1 MKAIS
6 VSVRLAQ
13 SKDIARI
20 IEIERSWVHL
30 SHWSLDAYH
39 RLIEEDT
46 FTRSLIAETE
56 QADGKIE
63 IAGFVIF
70 HVADR
75 ISEIYNIAVDNS
87 HARLGVGT
95 SLMQEVVEWS
105 RADGARK
112 LMLEVRKSN
121 HGAIGFY
128 NRFGFSI
135 SGERLNYYSNPLE
148 DAHVMERDLRL

>member
-6 VSVRLAQ
+6 VNVRVAH
-13 SKDIARI
+13 SEDIDRI
-20 IEIERSWVHL
+20 VEIERSWVHL

-46 FTRSLIAETE
+46 FTRSLVAETE

-70 HVADR
+70 HITDR
-75 ISEIYNIAVDNS
+75 VCEIYNIAVDNS

-95 SLMQEVVEWS
+95 SLIQQVMDWS
-105 RADGARK
+105 RTEGARK

-121 HGAIGFY
+121 HSAIKFY
-128 NRFGFSI
+128 KRFGFSI
-135 SGERLNYYSNPLE
+135 AGDRLNYYSNPLE
-148 DAHVMERDLRL
+148 DAHIMERDMRL

>member
-6 VSVRLAQ
+6 VSVRIAH
-13 SKDIARI
+13 SNDIPRI
-20 IEIERSWVHL
+20 VEIERSWVHL
-30 SHWSLDAYH
+30 SHWSIDAYH

-63 IAGFVIF
+63 IAGFAIF
-70 HVADR
+70 HVADY
-75 ISEIYNIAVDNS
+75 ISEIYNIAVDNC

-95 SLMQEVVEWS
+95 SLMLQVMEWS
-105 RADGARK
+105 RAEGARK

-121 HGAIGFY
+121 NGAIGFY

-135 SGERLNYYSNPLE
+135 SGKRLNYYSNPLE

>member
-6 VSVRLAQ
+6 VNVRLA
-13 SKDIARI
+13 SSTDIDRI
-20 IEIERSWVHL
+20 VEIERSWVHL

-46 FTRSLIAETE
+46 FTRSLVAEIE
-56 QADGKIE
+56 QADGKTE
-63 IAGFVIF
+63 IAAFVIF
-70 HVADR
+70 HVMDR
-75 ISEIYNIAVDNS
+75 VSEIYNIAVDNN

-95 SLMQEVVEWS
+95 SLMQQVMEWS
-105 RADGARK
+105 RAEGARK

-128 NRFGFSI
+128 KRFGFSI
-135 SGERLNYYSNPLE
+135 SGERLNYYSNPVE
-148 DAHVMERDLRL
+148 DAHVMDRDLRL

>member
-6 VSVRLAQ
+6 LSVREARNE
-13 SKDIARI
+13 DIDRI

-39 RLIEEDT
+39 RLIEEDS
-46 FTRSLIAETE
+46 FTSSLVAETE
-56 QADGKIE
+56 QIDGDPE

-75 ISEIYNIAVDNS
+75 ISEIYNIAVDNI

-95 SLMQEVVEWS
+95 SLMHRVIQLS
-105 RADGARK
+105 RDQGARK

-121 HGAIGFY
+121 QGAIGFY
-128 NRFGFSI
+128 NRFGFSLA
-135 SGERLNYYSNPLE
+135 GERHNYYSNPLE